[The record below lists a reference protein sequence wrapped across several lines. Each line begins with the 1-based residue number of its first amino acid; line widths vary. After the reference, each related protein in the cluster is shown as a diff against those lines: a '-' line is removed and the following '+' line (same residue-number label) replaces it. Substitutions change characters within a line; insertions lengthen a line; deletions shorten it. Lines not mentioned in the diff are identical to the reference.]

1 ALNQQYEEN
10 GLTWLQEE
18 LQRLDP
24 EGYEAL
30 DQKNPHRLIR
40 ALEVRL
46 ATGLSI
52 RTFQEKKKRTH
63 AFTIVKIGLD
73 MERSELYRR
82 IDERMDE
89 MIAAG
94 LFEEAQSL
102 YPFRHRNALQT
113 VGYQEIFDFLEGRYD
128 REEAVRLLK
137 RNSRRYAKR
146 QLTWFRRDETIQ
158 WFHPAQTKEIYH
170 YIVS

>member
-1 ALNQQYEEN
+1 DQEYNAAQFGDDALVVINRLLEHHRYVIMCGGSGLYVKAACEGFDEIPAIPAEIRAALNQQYEEN

-52 RTFQEKKKRTH
+52 RTF
-63 AFTIVKIGLD
+63 
-73 MERSELYRR
+73 
-82 IDERMDE
+82 
-89 MIAAG
+89 
-94 LFEEAQSL
+94 
-102 YPFRHRNALQT
+102 
-113 VGYQEIFDFLEGRYD
+113 
-128 REEAVRLLK
+128 
-137 RNSRRYAKR
+137 
-146 QLTWFRRDETIQ
+146 
-158 WFHPAQTKEIYH
+158 
-170 YIVS
+170 